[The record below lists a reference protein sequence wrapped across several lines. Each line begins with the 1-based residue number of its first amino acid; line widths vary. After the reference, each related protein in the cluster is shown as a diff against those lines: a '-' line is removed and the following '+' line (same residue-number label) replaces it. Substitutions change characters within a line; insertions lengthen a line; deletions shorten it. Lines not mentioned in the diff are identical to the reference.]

1 MTAVLWVD
9 KCFSPSSY
17 CGSNFHPPRLPHKT
31 QREPKAASLLQT
43 RGGLSSTRHPGQIF
57 NSGSSS
63 LLSQGRTHAHTHTRS
78 WGGKP
83 PVHAHP
89 PGHGSPAGQ
98 PPCLPAAGPVL
109 TAALCPPPAGPFCS
123 LIRVW
128 DSGRGRAVHRGGCS
142 DPQPW
147 YGGRSAAQ
155 PSRAEPSRGGKRR
168 GAGGQGRA
176 GQGTAR
182 PGPARALRPSPRPA
196 AARPAERRGPAPPP
210 PGAANGQR
218 RWGRAAAAAPP
229 PDPTR
234 PGPALAGE
242 GRGSVT
248 QPSPPSGP
256 GAAQRFAVHFGETLQ
271 GAGGPWRVC
280 EQWGRREGAARPRPQ
295 RVHQSSTVQQS
306 TAINN
311 KIPCRFF
318 WQPKSKEGKGVAVG
332 RRCRATRST
341 TGPIRHGAT
350 LGSR

>member
-1 MTAVLWVD
+1 MIPNHGTA
-9 KCFSPSSY
+9 
-17 CGSNFHPPRLPHKT
+17 
-31 QREPKAASLLQT
+31 
-43 RGGLSSTRHPGQIF
+43 GGAR
-57 NSGSSS
+57 
-63 LLSQGRTHAHTHTRS
+63 R
-78 WGGKP
+78 
-83 PVHAHP
+83 
-89 PGHGSPAGQ
+89 
-98 PPCLPAAGPVL
+98 
-109 TAALCPPPAGPFCS
+109 
-123 LIRVW
+123 
-128 DSGRGRAVHRGGCS
+128 
-142 DPQPW
+142 
-147 YGGRSAAQ
+147 
-155 PSRAEPSRGGKRR
+155 SRAEPSRAEGGNA
-168 GAGGQGRA
+168 GAPVGRA
-176 GQGTAR
+176 GQGRAQHGPAR
-182 PGPARALRPSPRPA
+182 PGLSAPLPGQQPPAPPSAAGPPRPRPA
-196 AARPAERRGPAPPP
+196 PPMGS
-210 PGAANGQR
+210 GAGG
-218 RWGRAAAAAPP
+218 GRQPRLLR
-229 PDPTR
+229 PTR

-242 GRGSVT
+242 GSGSVT